1 VLYHIIYRILGILLV
16 VLTVASAL
24 AQKPI
29 IYIKVPQCETIEFS
43 VVDMPGDRYTWDVY
57 RDSTVNFAIE
67 KGDMDP
73 VPIFE
78 DGMYE
83 GSTVRANGLD
93 VGRYFVR
100 VMVWDEKTC
109 TNNLMMYLV
118 DIYDDPPTAELT
130 GDSLCIGDPAV
141 VRIVL
146 TGRGPWNLTYTYKSE
161 PNGNEVSVNLNGVT
175 EPDFTVTMPPLPVGI
190 TDIWVQQIIDECTEN
205 LIPSDKARII
215 IYPKPSNSRIY
226 PVNK

>member
-1 VLYHIIYRILGILLV
+1 
-16 VLTVASAL
+16 
-24 AQKPI
+24 
-29 IYIKVPQCETIEFS
+29 
-43 VVDMPGDRYTWDVY
+43 
-57 RDSTVNFAIE
+57 
-67 KGDMDP
+67 
-73 VPIFE
+73 
-78 DGMYE
+78 
-83 GSTVRANGLD
+83 
-93 VGRYFVR
+93 
-100 VMVWDEKTC
+100 
-109 TNNLMMYLV
+109 MMYLV

-175 EPDFTVTMPPLPVGI
+175 EPDFTVIMPPLPVGI

-205 LIPSDKARII
+205 LIPSNKARII